1 MYKSDYTNNIF
12 KLWTHTLT
20 SYWNATAKCQRY
32 DWATV
37 FVLHKHWVVLV
48 LVLHMIHHLKWNKS
62 PTVDFSHYNLPNR
75 QKVKSSHSI
84 WVKQKC
90 YVCKLIQYGFFCC
103 SHITV
108 GGVSKNE
115 FFEFMKPRNF
125 FWNDKLNTSCRCGT
139 VQQTYSML
147 IACISIILLHILTR
161 SKRLHSN
168 ACN

>member
-1 MYKSDYTNNIF
+1 MTTQTIF
-12 KLWTHTLT
+12 SNYEHIHLRLT
-20 SYWNATAKCQRY
+20 EMQQRNVNDTIELLFLFCINTGWCWCWCYIWFIIWNETKASR
-32 DWATV
+32 W
-37 FVLHKHWVVLV
+37 
-48 LVLHMIHHLKWNKS
+48 I
-62 PTVDFSHYNLPNR
+62 SHYNLPNR